1 MKKIDGLDGLGWK
14 AQSNK
19 QKTIPR
25 MTDYT
30 PTVYRIT
37 RKMAERLVPRLNK
50 EGVYVEDIQ
59 RHLNKDALKRVAGI
73 TNLKG
78 ISGVYVGEDRK
89 AGTAHNILP
98 YNDEYQRN
106 WGNQSVWGNVIIIMG
121 DKAYNDLAEELKTT
135 DINTITL

>member
-1 MKKIDGLDGLGWK
+1 
-14 AQSNK
+14 
-19 QKTIPR
+19 

-37 RKMAERLVPRLNK
+37 RKMAEKVVPLLNDK
-50 EGVYVEDIQ
+50 DVYVEDIQ

-89 AGTAHNILP
+89 AGTGHNILP
-98 YNDEYQRN
+98 YSDEYQRT
-106 WGNQSVWGNVIIIMG
+106 WGNQFVYGNVIIIFG
-121 DKAYNDLAEELKTT
+121 DKAYNELPAELKTT